1 MNKSSPLLKIKET
14 PDSENPLV
22 NDKDFETSVR
32 ETHHELI
39 KNTKESL
46 DSFGIMRTDNQ
57 SPLIKINPI

>member
-1 MNKSSPLLKIKET
+1 MLKIKET

>member
-1 MNKSSPLLKIKET
+1 MIKHKET

-39 KNTKESL
+39 KYTKESL
-46 DSFGIMRTDNQ
+46 DSYGIMRADNQ
-57 SPLIKINPI
+57 SPLIKFNIQQKNKN